1 MTETNSTLRAAGSA
15 LYETVGALSVSKRVT
30 IVEAAVVSRLPSRPA
45 TKLTE
50 NFGPSF
56 LTT

>member
-1 MTETNSTLRAAGSA
+1 MTETRRDSRKAESA
-15 LYETVGALSVSKRVT
+15 LYETVGALSVAKRVT

-50 NFGPSF
+50 NFGLSF